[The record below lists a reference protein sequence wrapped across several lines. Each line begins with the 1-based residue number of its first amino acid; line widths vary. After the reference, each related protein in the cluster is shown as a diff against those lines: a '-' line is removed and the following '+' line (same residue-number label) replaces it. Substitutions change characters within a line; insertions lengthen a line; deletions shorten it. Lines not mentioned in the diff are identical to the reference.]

1 MTKVV
6 KRSEIRFKVTESDY
20 QKTVEKAESKGL
32 TVLAYARMKLLES
45 LNSENHDSD

>member
-1 MTKVV
+1 MEKEV
-6 KRSEIRFKVTESDY
+6 KNLEIRFKIKESDHD
-20 QKTVEKAESKGL
+20 KVVEKADNLGL